1 MLFLYISGRM
11 KQYLLIIIIGLSS
24 RASAQVL
31 QWATS
36 FGGTKF
42 DNGASIA
49 FDSDG
54 NVYTIG
60 SFEGTV
66 DFDPGPGTF
75 SLTSWGG
82 SDVYISKLD
91 ANGNFLWAKGMGG
104 VNDDEG
110 ISLAIDRLG
119 NIYGA
124 GNFHGGGD
132 FDPGDGTMD
141 LGGLHDFFVLKLD
154 PSGNLIWAK
163 DAGGDSYD
171 YVFSLAL
178 DITGNVY
185 TTGHFESGGDF
196 DPGPGT
202 FDLYSPGGYNMF
214 ILKLDTD
221 GNFVWAKGL
230 GGASYAQGQS
240 IVVDDTGNLHAIGD
254 FQHTVD
260 FDPDEGNFSLDA
272 AGNSDVFILKLDS
285 DGKFIWAKQLGGAGP
300 EVPKDIE
307 LDQFRNILITGT
319 FDGLSDMDPGTG
331 EYELLTN
338 GLFDIFITKLD
349 TDGNFIW
356 AKSVGGSDLDQG
368 SSIDTDPGGN
378 ILISGIFRTVAD
390 LDPGEAKRNLVSEG
404 EFDAF
409 ILKLNPGGD
418 YMWCEQ
424 IGGYSTDYITLAV
437 DAFGIV
443 LGTGFI
449 GGTTNL
455 GGLELTSHGVYDAL
469 VLKIDANITGTSESD
484 QTSSVDVYP
493 NPSAKVLNIRSSAF
507 PRGATYRITNLVGVQ
522 LTTGLLNNP
531 ITSIEIGDFAPGIVI
546 LEIET
551 MQKKAR
557 FKILK
562 K

>member
-1 MLFLYISGRM
+1 M
-11 KQYLLIIIIGLSS
+11 KKYLLFILMTLSS
-24 RASAQVL
+24 GAFAQVL
-31 QWATS
+31 QWAKS
-36 FGGTKF
+36 FGGNKF

-75 SLTSWGG
+75 SLVSWGG
-82 SDVYISKLD
+82 SDVYVSKLD

-104 VNDDEG
+104 INDDEG

-132 FDPGDGTMD
+132 FDPDDGTMD

-154 PSGNLIWAK
+154 PSGNLMWAK

-185 TTGHFESGGDF
+185 AAGHFESGGDF

-214 ILKLDTD
+214 VLKLDTD
-221 GNFVWAKGL
+221 GNFVWAKSI
-230 GGASYAQGQS
+230 GGASYAEGQS
-240 IVVDDTGNLHAIGD
+240 IVVDDTGNLYATGNFHL
-254 FQHTVD
+254 TVD

-272 AGNSDVFILKLDS
+272 AGSSDVFILKLDS
-285 DGKFIWAKQLGGAGP
+285 DGKFIWVKQLGGPGP
-300 EVPKDIE
+300 EEAKDIA

-319 FDGLSDMDPGTG
+319 FDGLSDMDPDTG
-331 EYELLTN
+331 AYELLTN
-338 GLFDIFITKLD
+338 GLLDIFITKLD
-349 TDGNFIW
+349 TDGNFMW

-378 ILISGIFRTVAD
+378 ILISGIFRSVAD
-390 LDPGEAKRNLVSEG
+390 LDPGEAKRNFVPEG

-409 ILKLNPGGD
+409 ILKLNPDGD

-424 IGGYSTDYITLAV
+424 IGSYSTDYIALAV

-443 LGTGFI
+443 FGTGFI
-449 GGTTNL
+449 GGTTSL
-455 GGLELTSHGVYDAL
+455 GSHELTSYGNYDAI

-484 QTSSVDVYP
+484 QATAVDVYP
-493 NPSAKVLNIRSSAF
+493 NPSAKILNIRSSAF
-507 PRGATYRITNLVGVQ
+507 PRGATYRIMNLVGVQ
-522 LTTGLLNNP
+522 LTAGLLDNP
-531 ITSIEIGDFAPGIVI
+531 ITSIDIGHFASGIVI

-551 MQKKAR
+551 MQKKAS

-562 K
+562 I